1 MGTGI
6 TSLATKHFA
15 CLGGG
20 IGSVNLIKGLKRH
33 TENISV
39 VVSMADE
46 GGSAGRLRR
55 LYDIHPPGDLVSC
68 MSALIDKEHQQFS
81 ELLTYRFP
89 GDRYAKDDQLAG
101 QKLGNLMMVAARDI
115 TGSFSDGIAHLKELF
130 HVKGY
135 IYPATREKVTI
146 SAVTA
151 DGVEVHGE
159 ENIDLGK
166 YNGSR
171 TLRQVLLKP
180 DNPQLSE
187 GVIEAL
193 ERADVIIAGPG
204 DLYTTVLPVLIIPQ
218 VKAYLK
224 KSAQKKIF
232 ITNVANKPFETTGY
246 VVSDFISAVTTHLG
260 SFPFDTVIVNNRF
273 DIPIPTALSYTY
285 VENVKT
291 TGMKDYAIVQTDL
304 IDEAFSI
311 YHDSDKLATT
321 IANTI

>member
-1 MGTGI
+1 M
-6 TSLATKHFA
+6 
-15 CLGGG
+15 
-20 IGSVNLIKGLKRH
+20 
-33 TENISV
+33 
-39 VVSMADE
+39 
-46 GGSAGRLRR
+46 
-55 LYDIHPPGDLVSC
+55 
-68 MSALIDKEHQQFS
+68 
-81 ELLTYRFP
+81 
-89 GDRYAKDDQLAG
+89 
-101 QKLGNLMMVAARDI
+101 
-115 TGSFSDGIAHLKELF
+115 
-130 HVKGY
+130 
-135 IYPATREKVTI
+135 
-146 SAVTA
+146 
-151 DGVEVHGE
+151 
-159 ENIDLGK
+159 
-166 YNGSR
+166 
-171 TLRQVLLKP
+171 RQVLLKP

-232 ITNVANKPFETTGY
+232 ITDVANKPFETTGY

-273 DIPIPTALSYTY
+273 DVPIPTALSYTY